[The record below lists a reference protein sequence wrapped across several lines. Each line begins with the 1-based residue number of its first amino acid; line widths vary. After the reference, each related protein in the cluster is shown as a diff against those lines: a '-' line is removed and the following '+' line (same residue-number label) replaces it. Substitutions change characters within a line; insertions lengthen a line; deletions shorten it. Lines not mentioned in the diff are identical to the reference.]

1 VTLLVYGRGLNKG
14 EHSNALTR
22 QKLGVSASDDKA
34 ATVTYGQY
42 CGFRSSGVPFTS
54 AHRQNC
60 YTDFGVFRKCHDP
73 NGIRTR
79 VTAVEG
85 RQKRV
90 ALAKVNLHKIEQPTT
105 HLFFVRATGERL
117 LIIGLRR

>member
-1 VTLLVYGRGLNKG
+1 MAAALNKG

-34 ATVTYGQY
+34 ATVTYGRY

-60 YTDFGVFRKCHDP
+60 YK
-73 NGIRTR
+73 
-79 VTAVEG
+79 TAIQISESFVSATTLTGFEPVLPPWKGG
-85 RQKRV
+85 RS
-90 ALAKVNLHKIEQPTT
+90 
-105 HLFFVRATGERL
+105 G
-117 LIIGLRR
+117 